1 MAKGGK
7 REKRSVKHSI
17 AVLLLLLSLTAV
29 AGYSRLDVDVSKLPA
44 ENAFLSALVSSRIYE
59 RTPPS
64 LGGGVFRVAFAI
76 DPALSNETAV
86 VRVGDGC
93 AEVRGGR
100 FRARICG
107 RTLALR

>member
-44 ENAFLSALVSSRIYE
+44 ENAFLSA
-59 RTPPS
+59 
-64 LGGGVFRVAFAI
+64 
-76 DPALSNETAV
+76 TAV
-86 VRVGDGC
+86 PRCGAGDSVRLC
-93 AEVRGGR
+93 LAPVRCCGR
-100 FRARICG
+100 FAMAR
-107 RTLALR
+107 